1 MLEGNDSEQG
11 HGMTIEGF
19 GSEASVLV
27 TGGTSGI
34 GVATVRRFRQ
44 AGAHVVAVARKERPG
59 TDLGGAHLVAA
70 DVSDE
75 AQVRRAFQTATDLIG
90 PLTAVVLNAGAFV
103 DDGADLASTSA
114 ETLRELL
121 EVNTLGVF
129 HGLRVA
135 PEHMRDGGSITIT
148 STAALDWA
156 FPGYLAYSA
165 SKAPLTQ
172 LCRHAAMLLGPR
184 GIRVNTVS
192 PGTIVTD
199 MQPPD
204 DDEAKIAQV
213 ATCLGRTGTPEDV
226 AGVFLFLASDDAGY
240 ITGTDIRV
248 DGGWLEGLTPSHA
261 EAVLRGL

>member
-11 HGMTIEGF
+11 HEMTSEWF

-34 GVATVRRFRQ
+34 GEATVRRFRQ
-44 AGAHVVAVARKERPG
+44 AGAQVVAVARKERSG

-75 AQVRRAFQTATDLIG
+75 VQMEAAFRRAVELVG
-90 PLTAVVLNAGAFV
+90 PLTGVVLNAGAYA
-103 DDGADLASTSA
+103 DDGADLASTSP

-129 HGLRVA
+129 HGLRLA
-135 PEHMRDGGSITIT
+135 PDHMRDGGSITIT
-148 STAALDWA
+148 STAALSWA

-192 PGTIVTD
+192 PGTIVSG

-204 DDEAKIAQV
+204 DDEAKIAEV
-213 ATCLGRTGTPEDV
+213 ATCLGRTGTPDDV
-226 AGVFLFLASDDAGY
+226 AGVFLFLASDDARY

-248 DGGWLEGLTPSHA
+248 DGGWLDGLTPAHA
-261 EAVLRGL
+261 RAVLRGR